1 MVISVISGSIWPVF
15 VNMDENEVVNKQ
27 MVMIEIYGNF
37 QTVCETPG
45 YFHTHVGSEIYNE

>member
-1 MVISVISGSIWPVF
+1 MVISVISVSIRPVF

-45 YFHTHVGSEIYNE
+45 YFHTHVGSESYNE

>member
-1 MVISVISGSIWPVF
+1 MVISVISGSIRPVF

-37 QTVCETPG
+37 QTVSKTPG
-45 YFHTHVGSEIYNE
+45 CFLTHVGSESYNE